1 MDETTLAFR
10 QLMDNARDSSI
21 DINEVDSLDDLYQK
35 KKNELGL
42 SDRRIQKLLGLDA
55 KTLKP
60 ILDGTA
66 KQVNVINMIKLAHF
80 IGLSLDDTIKVNAAK
95 MNGKQIK
102 EIQRARDASFIAEYF
117 DIPDL
122 IHEKFFDKGMDTSAM
137 RDKIIRFFE
146 LDSLYDYKEKFIEV
160 AFSKTKRSAS
170 EKMRNFWVVSAKSQF
185 EKVNNPFSY
194 NREKTIDVVTKIK
207 ALTRNEEH
215 GLSLIIKAL
224 YQTGVTVIYQKS
236 ISKLQVRGASMI
248 ANGKPCIVLS
258 DIGKSYPTLWFAL
271 LHELYHVLFEY
282 DALLDSSYH
291 LSTDIENTIWF
302 NEEKANRFASEYLIK
317 EEYFKYISAYIS
329 SPFQVREMAEK
340 LMIHES
346 IIYSLYC
353 YRTREWSKYQKFIPK
368 MEKALKPINIHQ
380 FENESISVATKELI
394 KYFE

>member
-1 MDETTLAFR
+1 MDETGIAFR
-10 QLMDNARDSSI
+10 KLMDNARDSSI
-21 DINEVDSLDDLYQK
+21 DINEVDSLEELYNK
-35 KKNELGL
+35 KKVELGL

-80 IGLSLDDTIKVNAAK
+80 IGLSLDDTIKVNVGK
-95 MNGKQIK
+95 MSGEQIK

-122 IHEKFFDKGMDTSAM
+122 IGEEFFTSKMDTSAM

-146 LDSLYDYKEKFIEV
+146 LDSLYDYKEKFIKV

-170 EKMRNFWVVSAKSQF
+170 EKMRNFWVVSALSQF

-224 YQTGVTVIYQKS
+224 YRTGVTVIYQKS

-248 ANGKPCIVLS
+248 VNGKPCIVLS
-258 DIGKSYPTLWFAL
+258 NFKNYYPTLWFAL
-271 LHELYHVLFEY
+271 LHELYHVLFEF
-282 DALLDSSYH
+282 DVLLGSSYH
-291 LSTDIENTIWF
+291 LSTKVENTIWF
-302 NEEKANRFASEYLIK
+302 NEEKADHFANEYLIK
-317 EEYFKYISAYIS
+317 EEYFKYVSAYIS
-329 SPFQVREMAEK
+329 SRFQIKEFAEK

-353 YRTREWSKYQKFIPK
+353 YRTNEWAKYQKFIPK
-368 MEKALKPINIHQ
+368 MEKALEPINIHQ
-380 FENESISVATKELI
+380 FENESITVATNELI